1 MNIIFV
7 CQRFYKTNP
16 TSLCVWAVVKKLV
29 ELGHKCRIVT
39 ASGVVFDSCKSN
51 ELKNSSDLEPEK
63 NVGRVKRVFNYI
75 SFYRTWPYEGEMFN
89 ENLYQQTKSEI
100 DKLTPDVIIT
110 PYNYLDS
117 VVVGHKIK
125 EEYGTKILFIPYF
138 LDGLLAGP
146 SMWLMSKSEHD
157 KRAIAVENQIL
168 SNADAIVMMKSAKT
182 KYEKEKGNLN
192 FCNKIV
198 YLDLPLYEP
207 RNSNSARSIFP
218 SDQIILFFAGS
229 MPKHIRNPKFFL
241 QVFNGIKVPNIHFYI
256 AGSSAYSKDLHK
268 AAKKDSRIHILGL
281 VPHEDVCNMQM
292 EADVLVNIGNSLVNM
307 MPSKVFEYM
316 STGKKIIMTYRL
328 DNDPSVEY
336 MNCYGRALMID
347 ERNSIAEAVKET
359 QRFIQDSDVS
369 NNSICVEK
377 LYDNTPD
384 SFARMVENLYSLGHI
399 R

>member
-1 MNIIFV
+1 MNIIFI

-16 TSLCVWAVVKKLV
+16 TSLCVWAVVRKLV
-29 ELGHKCRIVT
+29 ELGHNCRIISE
-39 ASGVVFDSCKSN
+39 SGLVFDSSRPN
-51 ELKNSSDLEPEK
+51 ELKNSSDLEPE
-63 NVGRVKRVFNYI
+63 RVIGGVERVFNYI
-75 SFYRTWPYEGEMFN
+75 SFYRTWPYEAQRFN
-89 ENLYQQTKSEI
+89 EKLYQRTKSEI

-125 EEYGTKILFIPYF
+125 EEYGSKLLFVPYF

-182 KYEKEKGNLN
+182 KYEKEKGKLN
-192 FCNKIV
+192 FYNKIL

-207 RNSNSARSIFP
+207 RNSNSVRSFFP
-218 SDQIILFFAGS
+218 SNQIILFFAGS
-229 MPKHIRNPKFFL
+229 MPKHVRNPKFFL
-241 QVFNGIKVPNIHFYI
+241 QVFNGIEDPNIHFYI
-256 AGSSAYSKDLHK
+256 AGTSAYSKDLHK
-268 AAKKDSRIHILGL
+268 AAKKDSRIHLLGL
-281 VPHEDVCNMQM
+281 VSHEDVCKMQL
-292 EADVLVNIGNSLVNM
+292 EADVLINIGNSLANM

-328 DNDPSVEY
+328 DNDPSVDY
-336 MNCYGRALMID
+336 MNNYGRALMID
-347 ERNSIAEAVKET
+347 ERESIAEAVKKT
-359 QRFIQDSDVS
+359 HKFIQDSEVS
-369 NNSICVEK
+369 NNTICVEK
-377 LYDNTPD
+377 LYDNTPEA
-384 SFARMVENLYSLGHI
+384 FAKMMEKLHSLGYI